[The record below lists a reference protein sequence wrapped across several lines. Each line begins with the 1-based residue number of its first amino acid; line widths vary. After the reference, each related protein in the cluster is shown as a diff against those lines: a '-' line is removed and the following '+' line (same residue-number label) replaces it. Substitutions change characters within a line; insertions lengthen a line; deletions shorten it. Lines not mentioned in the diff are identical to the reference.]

1 MREALRAL
9 AGKLEEL
16 AGPDDV
22 RLFDVPG
29 APRPDEDTPAPPRL
43 MAMWDSTLIAYTD
56 RSRLMPPEYRPH
68 VIRRNGDVL
77 VDGYVAG
84 VWRPVEEGIAVTAFC
99 RVPDE
104 AWGALA
110 GRGRRSDDLPGRP
123 GPGAVPPYGHWWSSL
138 ATTEV
143 RLIAGIKDG

>member
-110 GRGRRSDDLPGRP
+110 DEAGALMTFLADRDPAPYRRTATGGVHLP
-123 GPGAVPPYGHWWSSL
+123 PP
-138 ATTEV
+138 
-143 RLIAGIKDG
+143 RCD